1 MNLESA
7 FALVVTL
14 AFVGLICSI
23 ALVQAA
29 RSLLYICEPNEVL
42 IFSGRRRAVEGGG
55 EVGYRIIRG
64 GRAWR
69 VPLFERVDRIDL
81 TNMIIDVA
89 AHGAYSKGGIPLNVQ
104 GVANIKVAGH
114 EPLLGA
120 AVERLLGKPREDVA
134 QMAKELLEG
143 NVRGVLARLTPE
155 EVNEDK
161 AAFAAMLLEEA
172 EHDIGRLGLLL
183 DTLKI
188 QNISDDRGYLDSLGR
203 ASSAEIIKKSRIAEA
218 QNKATAIVRDAE
230 NRQRAR
236 LQQIEADAAI
246 AVAKAERR
254 VQDARTRTHALVA
267 EERGHVEAEVAKA
280 EAALVAEEARVEQVR
295 HQLEADVVAPARA
308 AMEAGVADARGRSA
322 QILEQGRARIG
333 ALEEMIGAWKAGGPA
348 ARDLFLL
355 QKLQPI
361 AGALAGTIGS
371 TKLDQI
377 TVLPSGDGAKGLV
390 RLNEELKAAVGV
402 DVAGA
407 IERVGRR

>member
-1 MNLESA
+1 MNLETS

-14 AFVGLICSI
+14 AFVGLICFV

-29 RSLLYICEPNEVL
+29 RNLLYICEPNEVL
-42 IFSGRRRAVEGGG
+42 IFSGRRRQVEGGS
-55 EVGYRIIRG
+55 EVGYRFIRG

-120 AVERLLGKPREDVA
+120 AVERLLGKPREDIA
-134 QMAKELLEG
+134 KMAKELLEG

-161 AAFAAMLLEEA
+161 TAFAAMLLEEA

-188 QNISDDRGYLDSLGR
+188 QNISDDRGYLDSIGR
-203 ASSAEIIKKSRIAEA
+203 ESSAEIIKRSRIAEA
-218 QNKATAIVRDAE
+218 QAKATALVRDAE

-236 LQQIEADAAI
+236 MQQIEADAGI

-267 EERGHVEAEVAKA
+267 EEVGRVEAEVAKA
-280 EAALVAEEARVEQVR
+280 EAALLAETARVEQVR
-295 HQLEADVVAPARA
+295 RQLEADVVTPARA
-308 AMEAGVADARGRSA
+308 GMEAGIAEAKGRSA
-322 QILEQGRARIG
+322 QILEDGRARIA
-333 ALEEMIGAWKAGGPA
+333 ALNEMIGAWKSSGSS
-348 ARDLFLL
+348 ARELFLL
-355 QKLQPI
+355 QKLQPV
-361 AGALAGTIGS
+361 AAALVS
-371 TKLDQI
+371 TVSSAKIEQI
-377 TVLPSGDGAKGLV
+377 TVLPGTGDGARGLV
-390 RLNEELKAAVGV
+390 RLNEELKAALGV

-407 IERVGRR
+407 VDRLGR